1 MWKIVGRPRS
11 RALCFGLVVL
21 SAGCGTTPQVATLA
35 QPPKPATTAPPSGD
49 SAEASELLSVPQV
62 LALLQSDPLAP
73 VTVVR
78 IVDAELDPATPIA
91 APELE
96 APTFI
101 EAAAV
106 SRQGSRVRIAFDTP
120 NARVMMWVPQQAVAL
135 YIASAFEVPQ
145 VPSAGTEPAGR
156 VTLRAGALVEKMNV
170 DGAKVEVRHL
180 GGLQVTAVVP
190 TAQLTATVPERRI
203 GMQIGGNRILV
214 TPGALIRQQ
223 PNWSAPVLATVNS
236 AYQLMLVRHV
246 DDKWDEVAYSDFS
259 LDVRGYYSKQLPPGR
274 TAGNWQRRSQ
284 LSLANSGDTTVAA
297 GTCLYASV
305 GGGIAGVVKSDF
317 TTDVRP
323 SDRNGWS
330 AAAIATPWGPVT
342 FALRTSA
349 PKTGRTWAACDEP

>member
-1 MWKIVGRPRS
+1 MWKIVGRTPA
-11 RALCFGLVVL
+11 RALWL
-21 SAGCGTTPQVATLA
+21 SLTCMGIGCGAGPQGRTAV
-35 QPPKPATTAPPSGD
+35 QPPPSGVTPTTQEK
-49 SAEASELLSVPQV
+49 SGTEEPLSVAQV
-62 LALLQSDPLAP
+62 IALLQTDPLAP

-78 IVDAELDPATPIA
+78 IVDAELDPATPVA
-91 APELE
+91 APELD

-106 SRQGSRVRIAFDTP
+106 SRQGTRVRVAFDTP
-120 NARVMMWVPQQAVAL
+120 NARVMMWVPQPAVAL
-135 YIASAFEVPQ
+135 YIASAFDVPQ
-145 VPSAGTEPAGR
+145 APAAGTEPAGR
-156 VTLRAGALVEKMNV
+156 VTLRAGALVEQLKT
-170 DGAKVEVRHL
+170 DGSNVEVRHL
-180 GGLQVTAVVP
+180 GGLQVTAMVP
-190 TAQLTATVPERRI
+190 VAQLTATVPDRNM
-203 GMQIGGNRILV
+203 GMHIGGNRILV

-236 AYQLMLVRHV
+236 AYQLSLIRHV

-259 LDVRGYYSKQLPPGR
+259 LDVRGYYSKTLPPGR
-274 TAGNWQRRSQ
+274 TAGQWQRRSQ
-284 LSLANSGDTTVAA
+284 LSLANSGDTSVAA

-330 AAAIATPWGPVT
+330 VAGIATPWGSVA

-349 PKTGRTWAACDEP
+349 PKTGRTWATCDEP